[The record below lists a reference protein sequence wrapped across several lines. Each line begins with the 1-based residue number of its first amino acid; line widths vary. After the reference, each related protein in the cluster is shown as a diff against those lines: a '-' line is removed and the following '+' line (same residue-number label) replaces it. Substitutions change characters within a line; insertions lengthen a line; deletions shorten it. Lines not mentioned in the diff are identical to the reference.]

1 MTRDN
6 SSRGLVKFWSALAFT
21 IGVAV
26 GALALSY
33 LQAQRTLWLIGFLGA
48 VAGAVAIFERFGE
61 VPGSSGR
68 GSYKHWRAR
77 SRATFTAG
85 PRKEVKNKPP
95 ARRGQL
101 RAING
106 KKTAD
111 PPSSG
116 AS

>member
-6 SSRGLVKFWSALAFT
+6 GSRRLVKFWSALVFT
-21 IGVAV
+21 LGVAV
-26 GALALSY
+26 GAIALNY

-48 VAGAVAIFERFGE
+48 VAGAVAIFEQFGE
-61 VPGSSGR
+61 ARDPGVR
-68 GSYKHWRAR
+68 GSYKHWQNRGR
-77 SRATFTAG
+77 PTFSAA
-85 PRKEVKNKPP
+85 PRKEAKNKPP
-95 ARRGQL
+95 SRRGQL